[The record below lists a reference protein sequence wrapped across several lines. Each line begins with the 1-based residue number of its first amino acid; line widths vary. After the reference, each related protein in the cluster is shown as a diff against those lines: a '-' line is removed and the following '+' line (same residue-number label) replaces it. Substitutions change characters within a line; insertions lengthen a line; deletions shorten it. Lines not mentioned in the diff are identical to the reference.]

1 MLAVGV
7 SVLGLLSVL
16 AAVAA
21 VSLGTRSRTR
31 SMARAAVGV
40 SLLWAVHPALIA
52 SGVGFG
58 PEATAAFGASLLLA
72 CLALWHVSRV
82 AGRGLLWTGLAWA
95 AVTAALAATWLFGGI
110 VLAAAVLLGLLIY
123 LLPVPPWR
131 AALPVLLALAGW
143 GIGKLLRPHP
153 VKGTA
158 SWRGLLLLAA
168 IGVWSHPLL
177 DLLNVYGIRLLMPFS
192 GHWFKADALFII
204 DPWMWLVLL
213 GGLVLGRVRASPRPS
228 RGALGVFAGYALVMA
243 VLGRIGPGIV
253 AGQTGVEARTMAAP
267 GPLNPLRR
275 QVLRDLGPEYES
287 GELRFGF
294 PPAYRSGNRIPAGR
308 NDPGA
313 REAAASPDGRW
324 FLRWARFPVF
334 VSEPVHGG
342 LRVTIQDLRFGRSIR
357 NGSWASISVLVP
369 RPGSGAPAP

>member
-1 MLAVGV
+1 MDNLTH
-7 SVLGLLSVL
+7 
-16 AAVAA
+16 
-21 VSLGTRSRTR
+21 SL
-31 SMARAAVGV
+31 
-40 SLLWAVHPALIA
+40 
-52 SGVGFG
+52 FG
-58 PEATAAFGASLLLA
+58 
-72 CLALWHVSRV
+72 LALAQSGLRRASRFGT
-82 AGRGLLWTGLAWA
+82 ATLLVGANLPDVDAFAYLVGTNSE
-95 AVTAALAATWLFGGI
+95 ALAFRRGWTHGI
-110 VLAAAVLLGLLIY
+110 LAMV
-123 LLPVPPWR
+123 V
-131 AALPVLLALAGW
+131 LPVLLALAGW